1 MRICKGQLRGST
13 EAVFATTLPNL
24 MADDSLNMATTLKF
38 QARNAYRMHNNALQK
53 LSNAR

>member
-1 MRICKGQLRGST
+1 ME
-13 EAVFATTLPNL
+13 EAVMATTLPNL

-38 QARNAYRMHNNALQK
+38 QVRNAFRMHNSALQK

>member
-13 EAVFATTLPNL
+13 EAVMATTLPNL
-24 MADDSLNMATTLKF
+24 MADDSLNMSTTLKF
-38 QARNAYRMHNNALQK
+38 QVRNASRMHNNALQK